1 MRSLRRPNPS
11 TGTVLRTREF
21 GLGLQTDLKPGN
33 YGALAR
39 VAEEAGFDV
48 VTAFH
53 DLGFLPSLPALLE
66 IASVTTRV
74 RLGASCLNPYTL
86 HPIEIA
92 QQVAALDL
100 VSGGRAFLGLA
111 AGAWLDR
118 IGIVQDRP
126 FTHVTEA
133 WALVERVLAGDE
145 RGFDG
150 EVFSLVP
157 GKRLGGP
164 IERAAVPLL
173 IGTWSPR
180 LTRFA
185 AAEADELKVG
195 GSANPAMLALAL
207 ERLRAGEQAV
217 GRVPG
222 SVGLVVGAV
231 TVVDEDGARARNA
244 ARHRVVNY
252 FTVVAD
258 LDPTLELDPE
268 LVRRIRSLVADGS
281 TDEAAALL
289 PDALLDIF
297 AIAGTP
303 KRVADKAEEIYACG
317 VQRIDFGP
325 PHGVDQRRGVALL
338 ADQVVP
344 ALRAR

>member
-1 MRSLRRPNPS
+1 LD
-11 TGTVLRTREF
+11 TREF
-21 GLGLQTDLKPGN
+21 GLGLQTDLKPGE

-53 DLGFLPSLPALLE
+53 DLGFQRSLPALLE
-66 IASVTTRV
+66 IASATTRV

-86 HPIEIA
+86 HPIELA

-100 VSGGRAFLGLA
+100 ASRGRAFLGLA

-118 IGIVQDRP
+118 VGIVQHRP

-133 WALVERVLAGDE
+133 WAVIERLLAGDDG
-145 RGFDG
+145 GFDG
-150 EVFSLVP
+150 EVFSLAP
-157 GKRLGGP
+157 GTKLGGP
-164 IERAAVPLL
+164 IERHAVPLL
-173 IGTWSPR
+173 VGTWSPR

-195 GSANPAMLALAL
+195 GSANPSMLTLAL
-207 ERLRAGEQAV
+207 ERLRSGEQAA
-217 GRVPG
+217 GRAPG

-231 TVVDEDGARARNA
+231 TVVDEDGPRARNA

-252 FTVVAD
+252 LTVVAD

-268 LVRRIRSLVADGS
+268 LVGRIRSRVADGS
-281 TDEAAALL
+281 RDEAAALL
-289 PDALLDIF
+289 PDELLDIF

-303 KRVADKAEEIYACG
+303 EHVAARAEEIYACG
-317 VQRIDFGP
+317 VRRIDFGP
-325 PHGVDQRRGVALL
+325 PHGLDRRRGVSLL
-338 ADQVVP
+338 AGEVVP
-344 ALRAR
+344 SLRAR